1 MEVILTLIYDENKR
15 KRFHDFKITE
25 QSWNAWCNDG
35 SWPPELQTLSCDTM
49 YGVTK
54 VILHPVST
62 SS

>member
-35 SWPPELQTLSCDTM
+35 
-49 YGVTK
+49 
-54 VILHPVST
+54 
-62 SS
+62 